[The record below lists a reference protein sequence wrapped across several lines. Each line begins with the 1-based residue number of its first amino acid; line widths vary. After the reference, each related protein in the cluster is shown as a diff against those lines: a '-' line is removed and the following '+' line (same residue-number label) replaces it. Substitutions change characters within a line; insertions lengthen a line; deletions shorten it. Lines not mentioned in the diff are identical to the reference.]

1 MHLEAVIFD
10 MDGTLFDSA
19 TVIPEAYIA
28 AVLAGGGREWAPE
41 DIISAYSLGPPAVML
56 THLLG
61 RRSSALDLKR
71 YYSELAMRAR
81 ALAPYRGIETVLRE
95 LRQRLPI
102 AVFSGASREA
112 CRILLEG
119 AGLSQYFETVVGGDE
134 VPDPKPDPAG
144 IVLACARLGV
154 PPSAAA
160 YVGDAPADI
169 EAARRSE
176 AMAVAAG
183 WGHQFSPQVPADL
196 VLQRP
201 ENILS
206 LAPAKPGQNRP

>member
-1 MHLEAVIFD
+1 MPLQAVIFD

-19 TVIPEAYIA
+19 TVIPAAYIST
-28 AVLAGGGREWAPE
+28 VLAGGGREWAPE
-41 DIISAYSLGPPAVML
+41 DIIRAYSLGPPAVML

-61 RRSSALDLKR
+61 RSSSPRDLRR
-71 YYSELAMRAR
+71 YYSELATRAT
-81 ALAPYRGIETVLRE
+81 ALAPYPGIEAVLGE

-112 CRILLEG
+112 CGILLEG

-134 VPDPKPDPAG
+134 VSRPKPDPEG
-144 IVLACARLGV
+144 IVLACARLGA

-160 YVGDAPADI
+160 YIGDAPADI

-201 ENILS
+201 EEILS
-206 LAPAKPGQNRP
+206 LAPAKPGHNRQ